1 MARPISQIELA
12 VSSLTLQDTPRLILR
27 GMALRPYFCRRSS
40 TGGGGVW
47 ARWTESPPVVD
58 YTPIAHYRYLTSS
71 RSNCKVLYPLQPARM
86 RLEARS
92 AMFASRGVSMPQSGP
107 VMSVGLSCTLPLCPA
122 LRASPIACLPLR
134 RVAAHPVSSSG
145 W

>member
-71 RSNCKVLYPLQPARM
+71 RSNCKVLYPLQPNAQM
-86 RLEARS
+86 RNQLQAILRIHNAHS
-92 AMFASRGVSMPQSGP
+92 Q
-107 VMSVGLSCTLPLCPA
+107 VG
-122 LRASPIACLPLR
+122 
-134 RVAAHPVSSSG
+134 AHPTLSSLSNL
-145 W
+145 